1 MGACASPTGE
11 RGSCGGPW
19 YGSSREEVEPLAEPG
34 RLSLGLRLEPGQ
46 ERAVRVSVIIEEG
59 GQEEI
64 RWRDRAALR

>member
-1 MGACASPTGE
+1 MIALRLPARGVPAEDRGTGLRRGGGAA
-11 RGSCGGPW
+11 RG
-19 YGSSREEVEPLAEPG
+19 AG